1 MSFTPLGGLFADD
14 ELRDPQTPA
23 PQRARVANLN
33 KQVDRLVQEKHNMQ
47 VRFCPSVC
55 SIPSAMELIA
65 NGAAQGGRGPI
76 DVREDYQPAEVA
88 ARGGGEGAPGCA
100 GGGQEQG

>member
-1 MSFTPLGGLFADD
+1 MSFTPPGALFADD

-47 VRFCPSVC
+47 VSRASLY
-55 SIPSAMELIA
+55 LI
-65 NGAAQGGRGPI
+65 
-76 DVREDYQPAEVA
+76 VHHM
-88 ARGGGEGAPGCA
+88 
-100 GGGQEQG
+100 